1 MRAGRNRSQTVVQQL
16 LYHAPPILRLVQTD
30 SAVIFRGDSTDSLVL
45 FNDGRPAT
53 QQVTDSATA
62 AVRGHWQGN
71 AFLVE
76 RRVPEGKV
84 TEVYLRSAQN
94 PELDVIV
101 DFDGGPGRTISFR
114 RVYDLAA
121 AGP

>member
-1 MRAGRNRSQTVVQQL
+1 MTVLQQL
-16 LYHAPPILRLVQTD
+16 LFRPPPVLRLVQTD
-30 SAVIFRGDSTDSLVL
+30 SAVVFRGDSTDSLVL
-45 FNDGRPAT
+45 FNNGRPAA

-62 AVRGHWQGN
+62 EVRGHWQGN

-76 RRVPEGKV
+76 RRVAGGKV
-84 TEVYLRSAQN
+84 TEVYLRTAGA

-121 AGP
+121 EGP